1 MLQATRMND
10 ALLAN
15 LLKLTPVERI
25 QLAQDL
31 WDSIAPEDMPPP
43 LRNEQTEAIDR
54 RLVEHDRD
62 PSRASTW
69 EELRASLWARLGM
82 K

>member
-1 MLQATRMND
+1 MRTREMND
-10 ALLAN
+10 ALLAE
-15 LLKLTPVERI
+15 LLRLTPAERV

-31 WDSIAPEDMPPP
+31 WDSIAPEDLPP
-43 LRNEQTEAIDR
+43 LTDEQIEEIDR
-54 RLVEHDRD
+54 QLVENDRD
-62 PSRASTW
+62 PSGTLTW